1 MTEATRDENGTWRAI
16 SVGRALDVLNAF
28 MGEDATLS
36 MSELARLNDL
46 PTTTM
51 HRLVLQLTDVSR
63 PGDGNRAV
71 RKAKD
76 RDHLSQASPEAQTVK
91 LADLLDNA
99 DSILRYDRAFSKV
112 FLREMAELLEVMT
125 GGDPELR
132 RQARA
137 CLESR

>member
-51 HRLVLQLTDVSR
+51 HRLVLQILQRRMPTDRWVLKS
-63 PGDGNRAV
+63 PV
-71 RKAKD
+71 
-76 RDHLSQASPEAQTVK
+76 HLHNLGWSTSGCT
-91 LADLLDNA
+91 
-99 DSILRYDRAFSKV
+99 KV
-112 FLREMAELLEVMT
+112 LCFI
-125 GGDPELR
+125 
-132 RQARA
+132 
-137 CLESR
+137 SYK